1 MQHLERSIGVGAP
14 VHRERELV
22 GSGRD
27 REVRPCGRRRRLHPR
42 SAPPPAHG
50 RAQIGREP
58 VDGSGLRRLVLGA
71 RARKREERARGEAR
85 DNPRA
90 NGVRRSPSRGAGA
103 WRRGFT
109 HLTRLAFFLY
119 TRFEFSASEDL
130 GMNEPQF
137 DPGAFYEFNLAQG
150 AVRVRDGSRV
160 IILSDNVLAP
170 LVSVAVK
177 DGDLKPVRRLGRQLG
192 EMIQESLGGSA
203 TNLPPELVV
212 GHAAGVLA
220 LFGWGKLTMER
231 WGDAIVARL
240 SQLPLLDDG
249 SLGIAAL
256 LGGVFT
262 ELFGDE
268 VACVPIGSEMGT
280 FVLLH
285 PSVAQDV
292 WAWSKEGLDVGSIVG
307 RLRRGDAS

>member
-1 MQHLERSIGVGAP
+1 MS
-14 VHRERELV
+14 
-22 GSGRD
+22 
-27 REVRPCGRRRRLHPR
+27 
-42 SAPPPAHG
+42 
-50 RAQIGREP
+50 
-58 VDGSGLRRLVLGA
+58 
-71 RARKREERARGEAR
+71 
-85 DNPRA
+85 
-90 NGVRRSPSRGAGA
+90 
-103 WRRGFT
+103 
-109 HLTRLAFFLY
+109 
-119 TRFEFSASEDL
+119 
-130 GMNEPQF
+130 EPQF

-150 AVRVRDGSRV
+150 AVRARDGSRV
-160 IILSDNVLAP
+160 IVLSDNVLAP

-192 EMIQESLGGSA
+192 EMIQESLGTSA
-203 TNLPPELVV
+203 TSLPPELVV

-220 LFGWGKLTMER
+220 LFGWGRLSIER

-240 SQLPLLDDG
+240 SQLPILDDG

-292 WAWSKEGLDVGSIVG
+292 WAWSKEGLDLGSIVA